1 MSKNNLDLGRS
12 DMSFLSS
19 TSAFSETHN
28 GVKVLMR
35 LQLNFYVIFK
45 VLKFETLK
53 LKQQEQVTL
62 SFKYLEA
69 LFLGKIGHRINKLKS
84 RKILAI
90 LILFFYLF
98 RNFWF
103 KKIERH
109 M

>member
-53 LKQQEQVTL
+53 
-62 SFKYLEA
+62 
-69 LFLGKIGHRINKLKS
+69 
-84 RKILAI
+84 
-90 LILFFYLF
+90 
-98 RNFWF
+98 
-103 KKIERH
+103 
-109 M
+109 